1 MRFMGLDLG
10 SKTLGVALSDPSGII
25 ASAIGTFSFAEGN
38 YLDAINK
45 TLDMIISHNV
55 ELVVLGHPRN
65 MDGSLGFQAKIAE
78 NFKREL
84 ELKTKVQVV
93 LWDERLT
100 TKIANQ
106 AMFLTKTKQKDKKK
120 KVDQIAAAIILQSYL
135 DSRKKA

>member
-1 MRFMGLDLG
+1 
-10 SKTLGVALSDPSGII
+10 
-25 ASAIGTFSFAEGN
+25 
-38 YLDAINK
+38 
-45 TLDMIISHNV
+45 
-55 ELVVLGHPRN
+55 
-65 MDGSLGFQAKIAE
+65 SLGFQAKIAE

>member
-65 MDGSLGFQAKIAE
+65 MDGS
-78 NFKREL
+78 
-84 ELKTKVQVV
+84 
-93 LWDERLT
+93 
-100 TKIANQ
+100 
-106 AMFLTKTKQKDKKK
+106 
-120 KVDQIAAAIILQSYL
+120 
-135 DSRKKA
+135 